1 MKKLKY
7 WFGLALHKKI
17 FVMLILGVLTG
28 WLAGPKAMVLQ
39 PLGDAFIRL
48 LRMLIVPLVFFTLS
62 SGVTRMGSPA
72 NLRRV
77 GGFVV
82 AYYLLSSVLAA
93 AVGCAV
99 ALVIRPGI
107 GAEGIL
113 GTAGEIKA
121 ANYSVVASLLNWIP
135 TNPVEAMASANMLQV
150 IFFALIVGVAL
161 LLLDKKTEIFRRFLQ
176 EGAEVMLQIT
186 DFVMRVAPYGIFALV
201 AVLVGTIGDKMM
213 SAVLK
218 FLVADYIGVGI
229 VLFLIYPPIL
239 RFYSVPVLRF
249 FRHIFP
255 AMLVAATTTSSAAT
269 LPVSMQVAEEKL
281 GIPEPIYGFALPL
294 GNTVNM
300 NGMAV
305 AIGVIAVFALDLFK
319 VSITPGMLFQIVYLG
334 LLLSV
339 GAAGVKGAGIVMS
352 TVLLETLGL
361 PLTLIP
367 ILAAIWPI
375 IDIPHTTA
383 NITGDLVGSTVCA
396 SRLGQ
401 LDRSVFDAD

>member
-1 MKKLKY
+1 MKY
-7 WFGLALHKKI
+7 WSGLALHKKI
-17 FVMLILGVLTG
+17 FVMLLLGIVVG
-28 WLAGPKAMVLQ
+28 WVAGPKAEILQ
-39 PLGDAFIRL
+39 PLGDVFIRL

-62 SGVTRMGSPA
+62 SGVTKMGSPS

-82 AYYLLSSVLAA
+82 TYYLLSSLLAA

-99 ALVIRPGI
+99 AFVIRPGI

-113 GTAGEIKA
+113 GTVGEIKA
-121 ANYSVVASLLNWIP
+121 ASYSAVASILNWIP
-135 TNPVEAMASANMLQV
+135 TNPVEAMANANMLQI
-150 IFFALIVGVAL
+150 IFFSLIVGIAL
-161 LLLDKKTEIFRRFLQ
+161 LLLDKKTENFRRFLQ
-176 EGAEVMLQIT
+176 EGAEVMIQIT
-186 DFVMRVAPYGIFALV
+186 DFVMKFAPYGIFALV
-201 AVLVGTIGDKMM
+201 AILVGTIGDKMM

-218 FLVADYIGVGI
+218 FILADYIAVGI
-229 VLFLIYPPIL
+229 VLLVIYPPIL
-239 RFYSVPVLRF
+239 KFFSVPVLRF

-281 GIPEPIYGFALPL
+281 GLPEPIYGFALPL

-305 AIGVIAVFALDLFK
+305 AIGVIAVFALDLFQ
-319 VSITPGMLFQIVYLG
+319 VSITPGLLFQIVYLG
-334 LLLSV
+334 LLLSI

-361 PLTLIP
+361 PLSLIP

-375 IDIPHTTA
+375 IDIAHTTA

-401 LDRSVFDAD
+401 LDRSVFDSD

>member
-1 MKKLKY
+1 MKY
-7 WFGLALHKKI
+7 WSGLALHKKI
-17 FVMLILGVLTG
+17 FVMLLLGIVVG
-28 WLAGPKAMVLQ
+28 WVAGPKAEILQ
-39 PLGDAFIRL
+39 PLGDVFIRL

-62 SGVTRMGSPA
+62 SGVTKMGSPS

-82 AYYLLSSVLAA
+82 TYYLLSSLLAA

-113 GTAGEIKA
+113 GTVGEIKA
-121 ANYSVVASLLNWIP
+121 ASYSVVASILNWIP
-135 TNPVEAMASANMLQV
+135 TNPVEAMANANMLQI
-150 IFFALIVGVAL
+150 IFFSLIVGIAL
-161 LLLDKKTEIFRRFLQ
+161 LLLDKKTENFRRFLQ
-176 EGAEVMLQIT
+176 EGAEVMIQIT
-186 DFVMRVAPYGIFALV
+186 DFVMKFAPYGIFALV
-201 AVLVGTIGDKMM
+201 AILVGTIGDKMM

-218 FLVADYIGVGI
+218 FILADYIAVGI
-229 VLFLIYPPIL
+229 VLLVIYPPIL
-239 RFYSVPVLRF
+239 RFFSVPVLRF

-281 GIPEPIYGFALPL
+281 GLPEPIYGFALPL

-305 AIGVIAVFALDLFK
+305 AIGVIAVFALDLFQ
-319 VSITPGMLFQIVYLG
+319 VSITPGLLFQIVYLG
-334 LLLSV
+334 LLLSI

-361 PLTLIP
+361 PLSLIP
-367 ILAAIWPI
+367 ILAAIWPNT
-375 IDIPHTTA
+375 DIADTPA

-401 LDRSVFDAD
+401 LDRSVFDSD

>member
-1 MKKLKY
+1 MKY
-7 WFGLALHKKI
+7 WSGLALHKKI
-17 FVMLILGVLTG
+17 FVMLLLGIVVG
-28 WLAGPKAMVLQ
+28 WVAGPKAEILQ
-39 PLGDAFIRL
+39 PLGDVFIRL

-62 SGVTRMGSPA
+62 SGVTKMGSPS

-82 AYYLLSSVLAA
+82 TYYLLSSLLAA

-113 GTAGEIKA
+113 GTVGEIKA
-121 ANYSVVASLLNWIP
+121 ASYSVVASILNWIP
-135 TNPVEAMASANMLQV
+135 TNPVEAMANANMLQI
-150 IFFALIVGVAL
+150 IFFSLIVGIAL
-161 LLLDKKTEIFRRFLQ
+161 LLLDKKTENFRRFLQ
-176 EGAEVMLQIT
+176 EGAEVMIQIT
-186 DFVMRVAPYGIFALV
+186 DFVMKFAPYGIFALV
-201 AVLVGTIGDKMM
+201 AILVGTIGDKMM

-218 FLVADYIGVGI
+218 FILADYIAVGI
-229 VLFLIYPPIL
+229 VLLVIYPPIL
-239 RFYSVPVLRF
+239 KFFSVPVLRF

-281 GIPEPIYGFALPL
+281 GLPEPIYGFALPL

-305 AIGVIAVFALDLFK
+305 AIGVIAVFALDLFQ
-319 VSITPGMLFQIVYLG
+319 VSITPGLLFQIVYLG
-334 LLLSV
+334 LLLSI

-361 PLTLIP
+361 PLSLIP

-375 IDIPHTTA
+375 IDIAHTTA
-383 NITGDLVGSTVCA
+383 NVTGDLVGSTVCA
-396 SRLGQ
+396 SRMGQ
-401 LDRSVFDAD
+401 LDRSVFDSD

>member
-1 MKKLKY
+1 MKY
-7 WFGLALHKKI
+7 WSRLALHKKI
-17 FVMLILGVLTG
+17 FVMLLLGIVVG
-28 WLAGPKAMVLQ
+28 WVAGPKTEILQ
-39 PLGDAFIRL
+39 PLGDVFIRL

-62 SGVTRMGSPA
+62 SGVTKMGSPS

-82 AYYLLSSVLAA
+82 TYYLLSSLLAA

-113 GTAGEIKA
+113 GTVGEIKA
-121 ANYSVVASLLNWIP
+121 ASYSVVASILNWIP
-135 TNPVEAMASANMLQV
+135 TNPVEAMANANMLQI
-150 IFFALIVGVAL
+150 IFFSLIVGIAL
-161 LLLDKKTEIFRRFLQ
+161 LLLDKKTENFRRFLQ
-176 EGAEVMLQIT
+176 EGAEVMIQIT
-186 DFVMRVAPYGIFALV
+186 DFVMKFAPYGIFALV
-201 AVLVGTIGDKMM
+201 AVLVGSIGDKMM

-218 FLVADYIGVGI
+218 FILADYIAVGI
-229 VLFLIYPPIL
+229 VLLVIYPPIL
-239 RFYSVPVLRF
+239 RFFSVPVLRF

-281 GIPEPIYGFALPL
+281 GLPEPIYGFALPL

-305 AIGVIAVFALDLFK
+305 AIGVIAVFALDLFQ
-319 VSITPGMLFQIVYLG
+319 VSITPGLLFQIVYLG
-334 LLLSV
+334 LLLSI

-361 PLTLIP
+361 PLSLIP

-375 IDIPHTTA
+375 IDIAHTTA

-401 LDRSVFDAD
+401 LDRSVFDSD

>member
-1 MKKLKY
+1 MKY
-7 WFGLALHKKI
+7 WSGLALHKKI
-17 FVMLILGVLTG
+17 FVMLLLGIVVG
-28 WLAGPKAMVLQ
+28 WVAGPKAEILQ
-39 PLGDAFIRL
+39 PLGDVFIRL

-62 SGVTRMGSPA
+62 SGVTKMGSPS

-82 AYYLLSSVLAA
+82 TYYLLSSLLAA

-113 GTAGEIKA
+113 GTVGEIKA
-121 ANYSVVASLLNWIP
+121 ASYSAVASILNWIP
-135 TNPVEAMASANMLQV
+135 TNPVEAMANANMLQI
-150 IFFALIVGVAL
+150 IFFSLIVGIAL
-161 LLLDKKTEIFRRFLQ
+161 LLLDKKTENFRRFLQ
-176 EGAEVMLQIT
+176 EGAEVMIQIT
-186 DFVMRVAPYGIFALV
+186 DFVMKFAPYGIFALV
-201 AVLVGTIGDKMM
+201 AILVGTIGDKMM

-218 FLVADYIGVGI
+218 FILADYIAVGI
-229 VLFLIYPPIL
+229 VLLVIYPPIL
-239 RFYSVPVLRF
+239 KFFSVPVLRF

-281 GIPEPIYGFALPL
+281 GLPEPIYGFALPL

-305 AIGVIAVFALDLFK
+305 AIGVIAVFALDLFQ
-319 VSITPGMLFQIVYLG
+319 VSITPGLLFQIVYLG
-334 LLLSV
+334 LLLSI

-361 PLTLIP
+361 PLSLIP

-375 IDIPHTTA
+375 IDIAHTTA

-401 LDRSVFDAD
+401 LDRSVFDSD

>member
-113 GTAGEIKA
+113 GTVGEIKA
-121 ANYSVVASLLNWIP
+121 AKYSVIESILNWIP

-229 VLFLIYPPIL
+229 VILLVYPPIL

>member
-1 MKKLKY
+1 MKY
-7 WFGLALHKKI
+7 WSGLALHKKI
-17 FVMLILGVLTG
+17 FVMLLLGIVVG
-28 WLAGPKAMVLQ
+28 WVAGPKAEILQ
-39 PLGDAFIRL
+39 PLGDVFIRL

-62 SGVTRMGSPA
+62 SGVTKMGSPS

-82 AYYLLSSVLAA
+82 TYYLLSSLLAA
-93 AVGCAV
+93 AVGCAA

-113 GTAGEIKA
+113 GTVGEIKA
-121 ANYSVVASLLNWIP
+121 ASYSVVASILNWIP
-135 TNPVEAMASANMLQV
+135 TNPVEAMANANMLQI
-150 IFFALIVGVAL
+150 IFFSLIVGIAL
-161 LLLDKKTEIFRRFLQ
+161 LLLDKKTENFRRFLQ
-176 EGAEVMLQIT
+176 EGAEVMIQIT
-186 DFVMRVAPYGIFALV
+186 DFVMKFAPYGIFALV
-201 AVLVGTIGDKMM
+201 AILVGTIGDKMM

-218 FLVADYIGVGI
+218 FILADYIAVGI
-229 VLFLIYPPIL
+229 VLLVIYPPIL
-239 RFYSVPVLRF
+239 RFFSVPVLRF

-281 GIPEPIYGFALPL
+281 GLPEPIYGFALPL

-305 AIGVIAVFALDLFK
+305 AIGVIAVFALDLFQ
-319 VSITPGMLFQIVYLG
+319 VSITPGLLFQIVYLG
-334 LLLSV
+334 LLLSI

-361 PLTLIP
+361 PLSLIP

-375 IDIPHTTA
+375 IDIAHTTA

-401 LDRSVFDAD
+401 LDRSVFDSD

>member
-1 MKKLKY
+1 MKY
-7 WFGLALHKKI
+7 WSGLALHKKI
-17 FVMLILGVLTG
+17 FVMLLLGIVVG
-28 WLAGPKAMVLQ
+28 WVAGPKAEILQ
-39 PLGDAFIRL
+39 PLGDVFIRL

-62 SGVTRMGSPA
+62 SGVTKMGSPS

-82 AYYLLSSVLAA
+82 TYYLLSSLLAA

-113 GTAGEIKA
+113 GTVGEIKA
-121 ANYSVVASLLNWIP
+121 ASYSVVASILNWIP
-135 TNPVEAMASANMLQV
+135 TNPVEAMANANMLQI
-150 IFFALIVGVAL
+150 IFFSLIVGIAL
-161 LLLDKKTEIFRRFLQ
+161 LLLDKKTENFRRFLQ
-176 EGAEVMLQIT
+176 EGAEVMIQIT
-186 DFVMRVAPYGIFALV
+186 DFVMKFAPYGIFALV
-201 AVLVGTIGDKMM
+201 AILVGTIGDKMM

-218 FLVADYIGVGI
+218 FILADYIAVGI
-229 VLFLIYPPIL
+229 VLLVIYPPIL
-239 RFYSVPVLRF
+239 KFFSVPVLRF

-281 GIPEPIYGFALPL
+281 GLPEPIYGFALPL

-305 AIGVIAVFALDLFK
+305 AIGVIAAFALDLLQ
-319 VSITPGMLFQIVYLG
+319 VSITPGLLFQIVYLG
-334 LLLSV
+334 LLLSI

-361 PLTLIP
+361 PLSLIP

-375 IDIPHTTA
+375 IDIAHTTA

-401 LDRSVFDAD
+401 LDRSVFDSD

>member
-1 MKKLKY
+1 MKY
-7 WFGLALHKKI
+7 WSGLALHKKI
-17 FVMLILGVLTG
+17 FVMLLLGIVVG
-28 WLAGPKAMVLQ
+28 WVAGPKTEILQ
-39 PLGDAFIRL
+39 PLGDVFIRL

-62 SGVTRMGSPA
+62 SGVTKMGSPS

-82 AYYLLSSVLAA
+82 TYYLLSSLLAA

-113 GTAGEIKA
+113 GTVGEIKA
-121 ANYSVVASLLNWIP
+121 ASYSVVASILNWIP
-135 TNPVEAMASANMLQV
+135 TNPVEAMANANMLQI
-150 IFFALIVGVAL
+150 IFFSLIVGIAL
-161 LLLDKKTEIFRRFLQ
+161 LLLDKKTENFRRFLQ
-176 EGAEVMLQIT
+176 EGAEVMIQIT
-186 DFVMRVAPYGIFALV
+186 DFVMKFAPYGIFALV
-201 AVLVGTIGDKMM
+201 AILVGTIGDKMM

-218 FLVADYIGVGI
+218 FILADYIAVGI
-229 VLFLIYPPIL
+229 VLLVIYPPIL
-239 RFYSVPVLRF
+239 RFFSVPVLRF

-281 GIPEPIYGFALPL
+281 GLPEPIYGFALPL

-305 AIGVIAVFALDLFK
+305 AIGVIAVFALDLFQ
-319 VSITPGMLFQIVYLG
+319 VSITPGLLFQIVYLG
-334 LLLSV
+334 LLLSI

-361 PLTLIP
+361 PLSLIP

-375 IDIPHTTA
+375 IDIAHTTA
-383 NITGDLVGSTVCA
+383 NVTGDLVGSTVCA
-396 SRLGQ
+396 SRMGQ
-401 LDRSVFDAD
+401 LDRSVFDSD

>member
-1 MKKLKY
+1 MKY
-7 WFGLALHKKI
+7 WSGLALHKKI
-17 FVMLILGVLTG
+17 FVMLLLGIVVG
-28 WLAGPKAMVLQ
+28 WVAGPKAEILQ
-39 PLGDAFIRL
+39 PLGDVFIRL

-62 SGVTRMGSPA
+62 SGVTKMGSPS

-82 AYYLLSSVLAA
+82 TYYLLSSLLAA

-113 GTAGEIKA
+113 GTVGEIKA
-121 ANYSVVASLLNWIP
+121 ASYSAVASILNWIP
-135 TNPVEAMASANMLQV
+135 TNPVEAMANANMLQI
-150 IFFALIVGVAL
+150 IFFSLIVGIAL
-161 LLLDKKTEIFRRFLQ
+161 LLLDKKTENFRRFLQ
-176 EGAEVMLQIT
+176 EGAEVMIQIT
-186 DFVMRVAPYGIFALV
+186 DFVMKFAPYGIFALV
-201 AVLVGTIGDKMM
+201 AVLVGSIGDKMM

-218 FLVADYIGVGI
+218 FILADYIAVGI
-229 VLFLIYPPIL
+229 VLLVIYPPIL
-239 RFYSVPVLRF
+239 RFFSVPVLRF

-281 GIPEPIYGFALPL
+281 GLPEPIYGFALPL
-294 GNTVNM
+294 GNTINM

-305 AIGVIAVFALDLFK
+305 AIGVIAVFALDLFQ
-319 VSITPGMLFQIVYLG
+319 VSITPGLLFQIVYLG
-334 LLLSV
+334 LLLSI

-361 PLTLIP
+361 PLSLIP

-383 NITGDLVGSTVCA
+383 NVTGDLVGSTVCA
-396 SRLGQ
+396 SRMGQ
-401 LDRSVFDAD
+401 LDRSVFDSD

>member
-1 MKKLKY
+1 MKY
-7 WFGLALHKKI
+7 WSGLALHKKI
-17 FVMLILGVLTG
+17 FVMLLLGIVVG
-28 WLAGPKAMVLQ
+28 WVSGPKAEILQ
-39 PLGDAFIRL
+39 PLGDVFIRL

-62 SGVTRMGSPA
+62 SGVTKMGSPS

-82 AYYLLSSVLAA
+82 TYYLLSSLLAA

-113 GTAGEIKA
+113 GTVGEIKA
-121 ANYSVVASLLNWIP
+121 ASYSAVASILNWIP
-135 TNPVEAMASANMLQV
+135 TNPVEAMANANMLQI
-150 IFFALIVGVAL
+150 IFFSLIVGIAL
-161 LLLDKKTEIFRRFLQ
+161 LLLDKKTENFRRFLQ
-176 EGAEVMLQIT
+176 EGAEVMIQIT
-186 DFVMRVAPYGIFALV
+186 DFVMKFAPYGIFALV
-201 AVLVGTIGDKMM
+201 AVLVGSIGDKMM

-218 FLVADYIGVGI
+218 FILADYIAVGI
-229 VLFLIYPPIL
+229 VLLVIYPPIL
-239 RFYSVPVLRF
+239 RFFSVPVLRF

-281 GIPEPIYGFALPL
+281 GLPEPIYGFALPL

-305 AIGVIAVFALDLFK
+305 AIGVIAVFALDLFQ
-319 VSITPGMLFQIVYLG
+319 VSITPGLLFQIVYLG
-334 LLLSV
+334 LLLSI

-361 PLTLIP
+361 PLSLIP

-375 IDIPHTTA
+375 IDIAHTTA

-401 LDRSVFDAD
+401 LDRSVFDSD

>member
-1 MKKLKY
+1 MKY
-7 WFGLALHKKI
+7 WSGLALHKKI
-17 FVMLILGVLTG
+17 FVMLLLGIVVG
-28 WLAGPKAMVLQ
+28 WVAGPKAEILQ
-39 PLGDAFIRL
+39 PLGDVFIRL

-62 SGVTRMGSPA
+62 SGVTKMGSPS

-82 AYYLLSSVLAA
+82 TYYLLSSLLAA

-113 GTAGEIKA
+113 GTVGEIKA
-121 ANYSVVASLLNWIP
+121 ASYSAVASILNWIP
-135 TNPVEAMASANMLQV
+135 TNPVEAMANANMLQI
-150 IFFALIVGVAL
+150 IFFSLIVGIAL
-161 LLLDKKTEIFRRFLQ
+161 LLLDKKTENFRRFLQ
-176 EGAEVMLQIT
+176 EGAEVMIQIT
-186 DFVMRVAPYGIFALV
+186 DFVMKFAPYGIFALV
-201 AVLVGTIGDKMM
+201 AVLVGSIGDKMM

-218 FLVADYIGVGI
+218 FILADYIAVGI
-229 VLFLIYPPIL
+229 VLLVIYPPIL
-239 RFYSVPVLRF
+239 RFFSVPVLRF

-281 GIPEPIYGFALPL
+281 GLPEPIYGFALPL

-305 AIGVIAVFALDLFK
+305 AIGVIAVFALDLFQ
-319 VSITPGMLFQIVYLG
+319 VSITPGLLFQIVYLG
-334 LLLSV
+334 LLLSI

-361 PLTLIP
+361 PLSLIP

-375 IDIPHTTA
+375 IDIAHTTA

-401 LDRSVFDAD
+401 LDRSVFDSD

>member
-1 MKKLKY
+1 MRY
-7 WFGLALHKKI
+7 WSGLALHKKI
-17 FVMLILGVLTG
+17 FVMLLLGIVVG
-28 WLAGPKAMVLQ
+28 WVAGPKAEILQ
-39 PLGDAFIRL
+39 PLGDVFIRL

-62 SGVTRMGSPA
+62 SGVTKMGSPS

-82 AYYLLSSVLAA
+82 TYYLLSSLLAA

-113 GTAGEIKA
+113 GTVGEIKA
-121 ANYSVVASLLNWIP
+121 ASYSVVASILNWIP
-135 TNPVEAMASANMLQV
+135 TNPVEAMANANMLQI
-150 IFFALIVGVAL
+150 IFFSLIVGIAL
-161 LLLDKKTEIFRRFLQ
+161 LLLDKKTENFRRFLQ
-176 EGAEVMLQIT
+176 EGAEVMIQIT
-186 DFVMRVAPYGIFALV
+186 DFVMKFAPYGIFALV
-201 AVLVGTIGDKMM
+201 AILVGTIGDKMM

-218 FLVADYIGVGI
+218 FILADYIAVGI
-229 VLFLIYPPIL
+229 VLLVIYPPIL
-239 RFYSVPVLRF
+239 KFFSVPVLRF

-281 GIPEPIYGFALPL
+281 GLPEPIYGFALPL

-305 AIGVIAVFALDLFK
+305 AIGVIAVFALDLFQ
-319 VSITPGMLFQIVYLG
+319 VSITPGLLFQIVYLG
-334 LLLSV
+334 LLLSI

-361 PLTLIP
+361 PLSLIP

-375 IDIPHTTA
+375 IDIAHTTA

-401 LDRSVFDAD
+401 LDRSVFDSD

>member
-1 MKKLKY
+1 MKY
-7 WFGLALHKKI
+7 WSRLALHKKI
-17 FVMLILGVLTG
+17 FVMLLLGIVVG
-28 WLAGPKAMVLQ
+28 WVAGPKAEILQ
-39 PLGDAFIRL
+39 PLGDVFIRL

-62 SGVTRMGSPA
+62 SGVTKMGSPS

-82 AYYLLSSVLAA
+82 TYYLLSSLLAA

-113 GTAGEIKA
+113 GTVGEIKA
-121 ANYSVVASLLNWIP
+121 ASYSAVASILNWIP
-135 TNPVEAMASANMLQV
+135 TNPVEAMANANMLQI
-150 IFFALIVGVAL
+150 IFFSLIVGIAL
-161 LLLDKKTEIFRRFLQ
+161 LLLDKKTENFRRFLQ
-176 EGAEVMLQIT
+176 EGAEVMIQIT
-186 DFVMRVAPYGIFALV
+186 DFVMKFAPYGIFALV
-201 AVLVGTIGDKMM
+201 AILVGTIGDKMM

-218 FLVADYIGVGI
+218 FILADYIAVGI
-229 VLFLIYPPIL
+229 VLLVIYPPIL
-239 RFYSVPVLRF
+239 RFFSVPVLRF

-281 GIPEPIYGFALPL
+281 GLPEPIYGFALPL

-305 AIGVIAVFALDLFK
+305 AIGVIAVFALDLFQ
-319 VSITPGMLFQIVYLG
+319 VSITPGLLFQIVYLG
-334 LLLSV
+334 LLLSI

-361 PLTLIP
+361 PLSLIP

-383 NITGDLVGSTVCA
+383 NVTGDLVGSTVCA
-396 SRLGQ
+396 SRMGQ
-401 LDRSVFDAD
+401 LDRSVFDSD

>member
-1 MKKLKY
+1 MKY
-7 WFGLALHKKI
+7 WSGLALHKKI
-17 FVMLILGVLTG
+17 FVMLLLGIVVG
-28 WLAGPKAMVLQ
+28 WVAGPKAEILQ
-39 PLGDAFIRL
+39 PLGDVFIRL

-62 SGVTRMGSPA
+62 SGVTKMGSPS

-82 AYYLLSSVLAA
+82 TYYLLSSLLAA

-113 GTAGEIKA
+113 GTVGEIKA
-121 ANYSVVASLLNWIP
+121 ASYSVVASILNWIP
-135 TNPVEAMASANMLQV
+135 TNPVEAMANANMLQI
-150 IFFALIVGVAL
+150 IFFSLIVGIAL
-161 LLLDKKTEIFRRFLQ
+161 LLLDKKTENFRRFLQ
-176 EGAEVMLQIT
+176 EGAEVMIQIT
-186 DFVMRVAPYGIFALV
+186 DFVMKFAPYGIFALV
-201 AVLVGTIGDKMM
+201 AILVGTIGDKMM

-218 FLVADYIGVGI
+218 FILADYIAVGI
-229 VLFLIYPPIL
+229 VLLVIYPPIL
-239 RFYSVPVLRF
+239 KFFSVPVLRF

-281 GIPEPIYGFALPL
+281 GLPEPIYGFALPL

-305 AIGVIAVFALDLFK
+305 AIGVIAVFALDLFQ
-319 VSITPGMLFQIVYLG
+319 VSITPGLLFQIVYLG
-334 LLLSV
+334 LLLSI

-361 PLTLIP
+361 PLSLIP

-375 IDIPHTTA
+375 IDIAHTTA

-401 LDRSVFDAD
+401 LDRSVFDSD

>member
-1 MKKLKY
+1 MKY
-7 WFGLALHKKI
+7 WSGLALHKKI
-17 FVMLILGVLTG
+17 FVMLLLGIVVG
-28 WLAGPKAMVLQ
+28 WVAGPKAEILQ
-39 PLGDAFIRL
+39 PLGDVFIRL

-62 SGVTRMGSPA
+62 SGVTKMGSPS

-82 AYYLLSSVLAA
+82 TYYLLSSLLAA

-113 GTAGEIKA
+113 GTVGEIKA
-121 ANYSVVASLLNWIP
+121 ASYSAVASILNWIP
-135 TNPVEAMASANMLQV
+135 TNPVEAMANANMLQI
-150 IFFALIVGVAL
+150 IFFSLIVGIAL
-161 LLLDKKTEIFRRFLQ
+161 LLLDKKTENFRRFLQ
-176 EGAEVMLQIT
+176 EGAEVMIQIT
-186 DFVMRVAPYGIFALV
+186 DFVMKFAPYGIFALV
-201 AVLVGTIGDKMM
+201 AILVGTIGDKMM

-218 FLVADYIGVGI
+218 FILADYIAVGI
-229 VLFLIYPPIL
+229 VLLVIYPPIL
-239 RFYSVPVLRF
+239 RFFSVPVLRF

-281 GIPEPIYGFALPL
+281 GLPEPIYGFALPL

-305 AIGVIAVFALDLFK
+305 AIGVIAVFALDLFQ
-319 VSITPGMLFQIVYLG
+319 VSITPGLLFQIVYLG
-334 LLLSV
+334 LLLSI

-361 PLTLIP
+361 PLSLIP

-375 IDIPHTTA
+375 IDIAHTTA

-401 LDRSVFDAD
+401 LDRSVFDSD

>member
-1 MKKLKY
+1 MKY
-7 WFGLALHKKI
+7 WSGLALHKKI
-17 FVMLILGVLTG
+17 FVMLLLGIVVG
-28 WLAGPKAMVLQ
+28 WVAGPKAEILQ
-39 PLGDAFIRL
+39 PLGDVFIRL

-62 SGVTRMGSPA
+62 SGVTKMGSPS

-82 AYYLLSSVLAA
+82 TYYLLSSLLAA

-113 GTAGEIKA
+113 GTVGEIKA
-121 ANYSVVASLLNWIP
+121 ASYSAVASILNWIP
-135 TNPVEAMASANMLQV
+135 TNPVEAMANANMLQI
-150 IFFALIVGVAL
+150 IFFSLIVGIAL
-161 LLLDKKTEIFRRFLQ
+161 LLLDKKTENFRRFLQ
-176 EGAEVMLQIT
+176 EGAEVIIQIT
-186 DFVMRVAPYGIFALV
+186 DFVMKFAPYGIFALV
-201 AVLVGTIGDKMM
+201 AILVGTIGDKMM

-218 FLVADYIGVGI
+218 FILADYIAVGI
-229 VLFLIYPPIL
+229 VLLVIYPPIL
-239 RFYSVPVLRF
+239 KFFSVPVLRF

-281 GIPEPIYGFALPL
+281 GLPEPIYGFALPL

-305 AIGVIAVFALDLFK
+305 AIGVIAVFALDLFQ
-319 VSITPGMLFQIVYLG
+319 VSITPGLLFQIVYLG
-334 LLLSV
+334 LLLSI

-361 PLTLIP
+361 PLSLIP

-375 IDIPHTTA
+375 IDIAHTTA

-401 LDRSVFDAD
+401 LDRSVFDSD

>member
-1 MKKLKY
+1 MKY
-7 WFGLALHKKI
+7 WSGLALHKKI
-17 FVMLILGVLTG
+17 FVMLLLGIVVG
-28 WLAGPKAMVLQ
+28 WVAGPKAEILQ
-39 PLGDAFIRL
+39 PLGDVFIRL

-62 SGVTRMGSPA
+62 SGVTKMGSPS

-82 AYYLLSSVLAA
+82 TYYLLSSLLAA

-113 GTAGEIKA
+113 GTVGEIKA
-121 ANYSVVASLLNWIP
+121 ASYSVVASILNWIP
-135 TNPVEAMASANMLQV
+135 TNPVEAMANTNMLQI
-150 IFFALIVGVAL
+150 IFFSLIVGIAL
-161 LLLDKKTEIFRRFLQ
+161 LLLDKKTENFRRFLQ
-176 EGAEVMLQIT
+176 EGAEVMIQIT
-186 DFVMRVAPYGIFALV
+186 DFVMKFAPYGIFALV
-201 AVLVGTIGDKMM
+201 AILVGTIGDKMM

-218 FLVADYIGVGI
+218 FILADYIAVGI
-229 VLFLIYPPIL
+229 VLLVIYPPIL
-239 RFYSVPVLRF
+239 RFFSVPVLRF

-281 GIPEPIYGFALPL
+281 GLPEPIYGFALPL

-305 AIGVIAVFALDLFK
+305 AIGVIAVFALDLFQ
-319 VSITPGMLFQIVYLG
+319 VSITPGLLFQIVYLG
-334 LLLSV
+334 LLLSI

-361 PLTLIP
+361 PLSLIP

-375 IDIPHTTA
+375 IDIAHTTA

-401 LDRSVFDAD
+401 LDRSVFDSD

>member
-1 MKKLKY
+1 MKY
-7 WFGLALHKKI
+7 WSGLALHKKI
-17 FVMLILGVLTG
+17 FVMLLLGIVVG
-28 WLAGPKAMVLQ
+28 WVAGPKAEILQ
-39 PLGDAFIRL
+39 PLGDVFIRL

-62 SGVTRMGSPA
+62 SGVTKMGSPS

-82 AYYLLSSVLAA
+82 TYYLLSSLLAA

-113 GTAGEIKA
+113 GTVGEIKA
-121 ANYSVVASLLNWIP
+121 ASYSVVASILNWIP
-135 TNPVEAMASANMLQV
+135 TNPVEAMANANMLQI
-150 IFFALIVGVAL
+150 IFFSLIVGIAL
-161 LLLDKKTEIFRRFLQ
+161 LLLDKKTENFRRFLQ
-176 EGAEVMLQIT
+176 EGAEVMIQIT
-186 DFVMRVAPYGIFALV
+186 DFVMKFAPYGIFALV
-201 AVLVGTIGDKMM
+201 AILVGTIGDKMM

-218 FLVADYIGVGI
+218 FILADYIAVGI
-229 VLFLIYPPIL
+229 VLLVIYPPIL
-239 RFYSVPVLRF
+239 RFFSVPVLRF

-281 GIPEPIYGFALPL
+281 GLPEPIYGFALPL

-305 AIGVIAVFALDLFK
+305 AIGVIAVFALDLFQ
-319 VSITPGMLFQIVYLG
+319 VSITPGLLFQIVYLG
-334 LLLSV
+334 LLLSI

-361 PLTLIP
+361 PLSLIP

-375 IDIPHTTA
+375 IDIAHTTA

-401 LDRSVFDAD
+401 LDRSVFDSD

>member
-1 MKKLKY
+1 MKY
-7 WFGLALHKKI
+7 WSRLALHKKI
-17 FVMLILGVLTG
+17 FVMLLLGIVVG
-28 WLAGPKAMVLQ
+28 WVAGPKTEILQ
-39 PLGDAFIRL
+39 PLGDVFIRL

-62 SGVTRMGSPA
+62 SGVTKMGSPS

-82 AYYLLSSVLAA
+82 TYYLLSSLLAA

-113 GTAGEIKA
+113 GTVGEIKA
-121 ANYSVVASLLNWIP
+121 ASYSVVASILNWIP
-135 TNPVEAMASANMLQV
+135 TNPVEAMANANMLQI
-150 IFFALIVGVAL
+150 IFFSLIVGIAL
-161 LLLDKKTEIFRRFLQ
+161 LLLDKKTENFRRFLQ
-176 EGAEVMLQIT
+176 EGAEVMIQIT
-186 DFVMRVAPYGIFALV
+186 DFVMKFAPYGIFALV
-201 AVLVGTIGDKMM
+201 AILVGTIGDKMM

-218 FLVADYIGVGI
+218 FILADYIAVGI
-229 VLFLIYPPIL
+229 VLLVIYPPIL
-239 RFYSVPVLRF
+239 RFFSVPVLRF

-281 GIPEPIYGFALPL
+281 GLPEPIYGFALPL

-305 AIGVIAVFALDLFK
+305 AIGVIAVFALDLFQ
-319 VSITPGMLFQIVYLG
+319 VSITPGLLFQIVYLG
-334 LLLSV
+334 LLLSI

-361 PLTLIP
+361 PLSLIP

-375 IDIPHTTA
+375 IDIAHTTA

-401 LDRSVFDAD
+401 LDRSVFDSD

>member
-1 MKKLKY
+1 MKY
-7 WFGLALHKKI
+7 WSGLALHKKI
-17 FVMLILGVLTG
+17 FVMLFLGIVVG
-28 WLAGPKAMVLQ
+28 WVAGPKAEILQ
-39 PLGDAFIRL
+39 PLGDVFIRL

-62 SGVTRMGSPA
+62 SGVTKMGSPS

-82 AYYLLSSVLAA
+82 TYYLLSSLLAA

-113 GTAGEIKA
+113 GTVGEIKA
-121 ANYSVVASLLNWIP
+121 ASYSVVASILNWIP
-135 TNPVEAMASANMLQV
+135 TNPVEAMANANMLQI
-150 IFFALIVGVAL
+150 IFFSLIVGIAL
-161 LLLDKKTEIFRRFLQ
+161 LLLDKKTENFRRFLQ
-176 EGAEVMLQIT
+176 EGAEVMIQIT
-186 DFVMRVAPYGIFALV
+186 DFVMKFAPYGIFALV
-201 AVLVGTIGDKMM
+201 AILVGTIGDKMM

-218 FLVADYIGVGI
+218 FILADYIAVGI
-229 VLFLIYPPIL
+229 VLLVIYPPIL
-239 RFYSVPVLRF
+239 KFFSVPVLRF

-281 GIPEPIYGFALPL
+281 GLPEPIYGFALPL

-305 AIGVIAVFALDLFK
+305 AIGVIAVFALDLFQ
-319 VSITPGMLFQIVYLG
+319 VSITPGLLFQIVYLG
-334 LLLSV
+334 LLLSI

-361 PLTLIP
+361 PLSLIP

-375 IDIPHTTA
+375 IDIAHTTA

-401 LDRSVFDAD
+401 LDRSVFDSD

>member
-1 MKKLKY
+1 MKY
-7 WFGLALHKKI
+7 WSGLALHKKI
-17 FVMLILGVLTG
+17 FVMLLLGIVVG
-28 WLAGPKAMVLQ
+28 WVAGPKAEILQ
-39 PLGDAFIRL
+39 PLGDVFIRL

-62 SGVTRMGSPA
+62 SGVTKMGSPS

-82 AYYLLSSVLAA
+82 TYYLLSSLLAA

-113 GTAGEIKA
+113 GTVGEIKA
-121 ANYSVVASLLNWIP
+121 ASYSAVASILNWIP
-135 TNPVEAMASANMLQV
+135 TNPVEAMANANMLQI
-150 IFFALIVGVAL
+150 IFFSLIVGIAL
-161 LLLDKKTEIFRRFLQ
+161 LLLDKKTENFRRFLQ
-176 EGAEVMLQIT
+176 EGAEVMIQIT
-186 DFVMRVAPYGIFALV
+186 DFVMKFAPYGIFALV
-201 AVLVGTIGDKMM
+201 AVLVGSIGDKMM

-218 FLVADYIGVGI
+218 FILADYIAVGI
-229 VLFLIYPPIL
+229 VLLVIYPPIL
-239 RFYSVPVLRF
+239 RFFSVPVLRF

-281 GIPEPIYGFALPL
+281 GLPEPIYGFALPL

-305 AIGVIAVFALDLFK
+305 AIGVIAVFALDLFQ
-319 VSITPGMLFQIVYLG
+319 VSITPGLLFQIVYLG
-334 LLLSV
+334 LLLSI

-361 PLTLIP
+361 PLSLIP

-375 IDIPHTTA
+375 IDIAHTTA
-383 NITGDLVGSTVCA
+383 NVTGDLVGSTVCA
-396 SRLGQ
+396 SRMGQ
-401 LDRSVFDAD
+401 LDRSVFDSD

>member
-1 MKKLKY
+1 MKY
-7 WFGLALHKKI
+7 WSGLALHKKI
-17 FVMLILGVLTG
+17 FVMLLLGIVVG
-28 WLAGPKAMVLQ
+28 WVAGPKAEILQ
-39 PLGDAFIRL
+39 PLGDVFIRL

-62 SGVTRMGSPA
+62 SGVTKMGSPS

-82 AYYLLSSVLAA
+82 TYYLLSSLLAA

-113 GTAGEIKA
+113 GTVGEIKA
-121 ANYSVVASLLNWIP
+121 ASYSAVASILNWIP
-135 TNPVEAMASANMLQV
+135 TNPVEAMANANMLQI
-150 IFFALIVGVAL
+150 IFFSLIVGIAL
-161 LLLDKKTEIFRRFLQ
+161 LLLDKKTENFRRFLQ
-176 EGAEVMLQIT
+176 EGAEVMIQIT
-186 DFVMRVAPYGIFALV
+186 DFVMKFAPYGIFALV
-201 AVLVGTIGDKMM
+201 AVLVGSIGDKMM

-218 FLVADYIGVGI
+218 FILADYIAVGI
-229 VLFLIYPPIL
+229 VLLVIYPPIL
-239 RFYSVPVLRF
+239 KFFSVPVLRF

-269 LPVSMQVAEEKL
+269 LPVSMRVAEEKL
-281 GIPEPIYGFALPL
+281 GLPEPIYGFALPL

-305 AIGVIAVFALDLFK
+305 AIGVIAVFALDLFQ
-319 VSITPGMLFQIVYLG
+319 VSITPGLLFQIVYLG
-334 LLLSV
+334 LLLSI

-361 PLTLIP
+361 PLSLIP

-375 IDIPHTTA
+375 IDIAHTTA

-401 LDRSVFDAD
+401 LDRSVFDSD

>member
-1 MKKLKY
+1 MKY
-7 WFGLALHKKI
+7 WSRLALHKKI
-17 FVMLILGVLTG
+17 FVMLLLGIVVG
-28 WLAGPKAMVLQ
+28 WVAGPKAEILQ
-39 PLGDAFIRL
+39 PLGDVFIRL

-62 SGVTRMGSPA
+62 SGVTKMGSPS

-82 AYYLLSSVLAA
+82 TYYLLSSLLAA

-113 GTAGEIKA
+113 GTVGEIKA
-121 ANYSVVASLLNWIP
+121 ASYSVVASILNWIP
-135 TNPVEAMASANMLQV
+135 TNPVEAMANANMLQI
-150 IFFALIVGVAL
+150 IFFSLIVGIAL
-161 LLLDKKTEIFRRFLQ
+161 LLLDKKTENFRRFLQ
-176 EGAEVMLQIT
+176 EGAEVMIQIT
-186 DFVMRVAPYGIFALV
+186 DFVMKFAPYGIFALV
-201 AVLVGTIGDKMM
+201 AILVGTIGDKMM

-218 FLVADYIGVGI
+218 FILADYIAVGI
-229 VLFLIYPPIL
+229 VLLVIYPPIL
-239 RFYSVPVLRF
+239 KFFSVPVLRF

-281 GIPEPIYGFALPL
+281 GLPEPIYGFALPL

-305 AIGVIAVFALDLFK
+305 AIGVIAVFALDLFQ
-319 VSITPGMLFQIVYLG
+319 VSITPGLLFQIVYLG
-334 LLLSV
+334 LLLSI

-361 PLTLIP
+361 PLSLIP

-375 IDIPHTTA
+375 IDIAHTTA
-383 NITGDLVGSTVCA
+383 NVTGDLVGSTVCA
-396 SRLGQ
+396 SRMGQ
-401 LDRSVFDAD
+401 LDRSVFDSD

>member
-1 MKKLKY
+1 MKY
-7 WFGLALHKKI
+7 WSGLALHKKI
-17 FVMLILGVLTG
+17 FVMLLLGIVVG
-28 WLAGPKAMVLQ
+28 WVAGPKAEILQ
-39 PLGDAFIRL
+39 PLGDVFIRL

-62 SGVTRMGSPA
+62 SGVTKMGSPS

-82 AYYLLSSVLAA
+82 TYYLLSSLLAA

-107 GAEGIL
+107 GTEGIL
-113 GTAGEIKA
+113 GTVGEIKA
-121 ANYSVVASLLNWIP
+121 ASYSAVASILNWIP
-135 TNPVEAMASANMLQV
+135 TNPVEAMANANMLQI
-150 IFFALIVGVAL
+150 IFFSLIVGIAL
-161 LLLDKKTEIFRRFLQ
+161 LLLDKKTENFRRFLQ
-176 EGAEVMLQIT
+176 EGAEVMIQIT
-186 DFVMRVAPYGIFALV
+186 DFVMKFAPYGIFALV
-201 AVLVGTIGDKMM
+201 AVLVGSIGDKMM

-218 FLVADYIGVGI
+218 FILADYIAVGI
-229 VLFLIYPPIL
+229 VLLVIYPPIL
-239 RFYSVPVLRF
+239 RFFSVPVLRF

-281 GIPEPIYGFALPL
+281 GLPEPIYGFALPL

-305 AIGVIAVFALDLFK
+305 AIGVIAVFALDLFQ
-319 VSITPGMLFQIVYLG
+319 VSITPGLLFQIVYLG
-334 LLLSV
+334 LLLSI

-361 PLTLIP
+361 PLSLIP

-383 NITGDLVGSTVCA
+383 NVTGDLVGSTVCA
-396 SRLGQ
+396 SRMGQ
-401 LDRSVFDAD
+401 LDRSVFDSD

>member
-1 MKKLKY
+1 MKY
-7 WFGLALHKKI
+7 WSGLALHKKI
-17 FVMLILGVLTG
+17 FVMLLLGIVVG
-28 WLAGPKAMVLQ
+28 WVAGPKAEILQ
-39 PLGDAFIRL
+39 PLGDVFIRL

-62 SGVTRMGSPA
+62 SGVTKMGSPS

-82 AYYLLSSVLAA
+82 TYYLLSSLLAA

-113 GTAGEIKA
+113 GTVGEIKA
-121 ANYSVVASLLNWIP
+121 ASYSVVASILNWIP
-135 TNPVEAMASANMLQV
+135 TNPVEAMANANMLQI
-150 IFFALIVGVAL
+150 IFFSLIVGIAL
-161 LLLDKKTEIFRRFLQ
+161 LLLDKKTENFRRFLQ
-176 EGAEVMLQIT
+176 EGAEVMIQIT
-186 DFVMRVAPYGIFALV
+186 DFVMKFAPYGIFALV
-201 AVLVGTIGDKMM
+201 AILVGTIGDKMM

-218 FLVADYIGVGI
+218 FILADYIAVGI
-229 VLFLIYPPIL
+229 VLLVIYPPIL
-239 RFYSVPVLRF
+239 RFFSVPVLRF

-281 GIPEPIYGFALPL
+281 GLPEPIYGFALPL

-305 AIGVIAVFALDLFK
+305 AIGVIAVFALDLFQ
-319 VSITPGMLFQIVYLG
+319 VSITPGLLFQIVYLG
-334 LLLSV
+334 LLLSI

-361 PLTLIP
+361 PLSLIP

-375 IDIPHTTA
+375 IDIAHTTA

-396 SRLGQ
+396 SRMGQ
-401 LDRSVFDAD
+401 LDRSVFDSD

>member
-1 MKKLKY
+1 MKY
-7 WFGLALHKKI
+7 WSGLALHKKI
-17 FVMLILGVLTG
+17 FVMLLLGIVD
-28 WLAGPKAMVLQ
+28 V
-39 PLGDAFIRL
+39 FIRL

-62 SGVTRMGSPA
+62 SGVTKMGSPS

-82 AYYLLSSVLAA
+82 TYYLLSSLLAA

-113 GTAGEIKA
+113 GTVGEIKA
-121 ANYSVVASLLNWIP
+121 ASYSAVASILNWIP
-135 TNPVEAMASANMLQV
+135 TNPVEAMANANMLQI
-150 IFFALIVGVAL
+150 IFFSLIVGIAL
-161 LLLDKKTEIFRRFLQ
+161 LLLDKKTENFRRFLQ
-176 EGAEVMLQIT
+176 EGAEVMIQIT
-186 DFVMRVAPYGIFALV
+186 DFVMKFAPYGIFALV
-201 AVLVGTIGDKMM
+201 AVLVGSIGDKMM

-218 FLVADYIGVGI
+218 FILADYIAVGI
-229 VLFLIYPPIL
+229 VLLVIYPPIL
-239 RFYSVPVLRF
+239 RFFSVPVLRF

-281 GIPEPIYGFALPL
+281 GLPEPIYGFALPL

-305 AIGVIAVFALDLFK
+305 AIGVIAVFALDLFQ
-319 VSITPGMLFQIVYLG
+319 VSITPGLLFQIVYLG
-334 LLLSV
+334 LLLSI

-361 PLTLIP
+361 PLSLIP

-383 NITGDLVGSTVCA
+383 NVTGDLVGSTVCA
-396 SRLGQ
+396 SRMGQ
-401 LDRSVFDAD
+401 LDRSVFDSD

>member
-1 MKKLKY
+1 MKY
-7 WFGLALHKKI
+7 WSRLALHKKI
-17 FVMLILGVLTG
+17 FVMLLLGIVVG
-28 WLAGPKAMVLQ
+28 WVAGPKAEILQ
-39 PLGDAFIRL
+39 PLGDVFIRL

-62 SGVTRMGSPA
+62 SGVTKMGSPS

-82 AYYLLSSVLAA
+82 TYYLLSSLLAA

-113 GTAGEIKA
+113 GTVGEIKA
-121 ANYSVVASLLNWIP
+121 ASYSVVASILNWIP
-135 TNPVEAMASANMLQV
+135 TNPVEAMANANMLQI
-150 IFFALIVGVAL
+150 IFFSLIVGIAL
-161 LLLDKKTEIFRRFLQ
+161 LLLDKKTENFRRFLQ
-176 EGAEVMLQIT
+176 EGAEVMIQIT
-186 DFVMRVAPYGIFALV
+186 DFVMKFAPYGIFALV
-201 AVLVGTIGDKMM
+201 AILVGTIGDKMM

-218 FLVADYIGVGI
+218 FILADYIAVGI
-229 VLFLIYPPIL
+229 VLLVIYPPIL
-239 RFYSVPVLRF
+239 KFFSVPVLRF

-281 GIPEPIYGFALPL
+281 GLPEPIYGFALPL

-305 AIGVIAVFALDLFK
+305 AIGVIAVFALDLFQ
-319 VSITPGMLFQIVYLG
+319 VSITPGLLFQIVYLG
-334 LLLSV
+334 LLLSI

-361 PLTLIP
+361 PLSLIP

-375 IDIPHTTA
+375 IDIAHTTA

-401 LDRSVFDAD
+401 LDRSVFDSD

>member
-1 MKKLKY
+1 MKY
-7 WFGLALHKKI
+7 WSGLALHKKI
-17 FVMLILGVLTG
+17 FVMLLLGIVVG
-28 WLAGPKAMVLQ
+28 WVAGPKAEILQ
-39 PLGDAFIRL
+39 PLGDVFIRL

-62 SGVTRMGSPA
+62 SGVTKMGSPS

-82 AYYLLSSVLAA
+82 TYYLLSSLLAA

-113 GTAGEIKA
+113 GTVGEIKA
-121 ANYSVVASLLNWIP
+121 ASYSAVASILNWIP
-135 TNPVEAMASANMLQV
+135 TNPVEAMANANMLQI
-150 IFFALIVGVAL
+150 IFFSLIVGIAL
-161 LLLDKKTEIFRRFLQ
+161 LLLDKKTENFRRFLQ
-176 EGAEVMLQIT
+176 EGAEVMIQIT
-186 DFVMRVAPYGIFALV
+186 DFVMKFAPYGIFALV
-201 AVLVGTIGDKMM
+201 AILVGTIGDKMM

-218 FLVADYIGVGI
+218 FILADYIAVGI
-229 VLFLIYPPIL
+229 VLLVIYPPIL
-239 RFYSVPVLRF
+239 RFFSVPVLRF

-281 GIPEPIYGFALPL
+281 GLPEPIYGFALPL

-305 AIGVIAVFALDLFK
+305 AIGVIAVFALDLFQ
-319 VSITPGMLFQIVYLG
+319 VSITPGLLFQIVYLG
-334 LLLSV
+334 LLLSI

-361 PLTLIP
+361 PLSLIP

-383 NITGDLVGSTVCA
+383 NVTGDLVGSTVCA
-396 SRLGQ
+396 SRMGQ
-401 LDRSVFDAD
+401 LDRSVFDSD

>member
-1 MKKLKY
+1 MKH
-7 WFGLALHKKI
+7 WFGLPLHKKI
-17 FVMLILGVLTG
+17 FVMLLLGILTG
-28 WLAGPKAMVLQ
+28 WLAGPKALVLQ

-48 LRMLIVPLVFFTLS
+48 LKMLIVPLVFFTLS

-72 NLRRV
+72 HLRRV
-77 GGFVV
+77 GGFIVS
-82 AYYLLSSVLAA
+82 YYLLSSLLAA

-99 ALVIRPGI
+99 ALVVRPGI

-113 GTAGEIKA
+113 GAAGEIKTSS
-121 ANYSVVASLLNWIP
+121 YSVVASVLNWIP

-150 IFFALIVGVAL
+150 IFFSLIVGVAL
-161 LLLDKKTEIFRRFLQ
+161 LILDKRTETFRRFLQ
-176 EGAEVMLQIT
+176 EGAEVMIQIT

-201 AVLVGTIGDKMM
+201 AILVGTIGDKMM

-218 FLVADYIGVGI
+218 FILADYIAVGI

-239 RFYSVPVLRF
+239 KFYSVPVLRF

-281 GIPEPIYGFALPL
+281 GLPEPIYGFALPL

-305 AIGVIAVFALDLFK
+305 AIGVIAVFALDLFNIP
-319 VSITPGMLFQIVYLG
+319 VTPGLLFQIVYLG

-375 IDIPHTTA
+375 IDIAHTTG
-383 NITGDLVGSTVCA
+383 NITGDLVGTTVCA

-401 LDRSVFDAD
+401 INRAVFDAD

>member
-1 MKKLKY
+1 MKY
-7 WFGLALHKKI
+7 WSGLALHKKI
-17 FVMLILGVLTG
+17 FVMLLLGIVVG
-28 WLAGPKAMVLQ
+28 WVAGPKAEILQ
-39 PLGDAFIRL
+39 PLGDVFIRL

-62 SGVTRMGSPA
+62 SGVTKMGSPS

-82 AYYLLSSVLAA
+82 TYYLLSSLLAA

-107 GAEGIL
+107 GAEG
-113 GTAGEIKA
+113 
-121 ANYSVVASLLNWIP
+121 P
-135 TNPVEAMASANMLQV
+135 TNPVEAMANANMLQI
-150 IFFALIVGVAL
+150 IFFSLIVGIAL
-161 LLLDKKTEIFRRFLQ
+161 LLLDKKTENFRRFLQ
-176 EGAEVMLQIT
+176 EGAEVMIQIT
-186 DFVMRVAPYGIFALV
+186 DFVMKFAPYGIFALV
-201 AVLVGTIGDKMM
+201 AVLVGSIGDKMM

-218 FLVADYIGVGI
+218 FILADYIAVGI
-229 VLFLIYPPIL
+229 VLLVIYPPIL
-239 RFYSVPVLRF
+239 RFFSVPVLRF

-281 GIPEPIYGFALPL
+281 GLPEPIYGFALPL

-305 AIGVIAVFALDLFK
+305 AIGVIAVFALDLFQ
-319 VSITPGMLFQIVYLG
+319 VSITPGLLFQIVYLG
-334 LLLSV
+334 LLLSI

-361 PLTLIP
+361 PLSLIP

-383 NITGDLVGSTVCA
+383 NVTGDLVGSTVCA
-396 SRLGQ
+396 SRMGQ
-401 LDRSVFDAD
+401 LDRSVFDSD

>member
-1 MKKLKY
+1 MKY
-7 WFGLALHKKI
+7 WSGLALHKKI
-17 FVMLILGVLTG
+17 FVMLLLGIVVG
-28 WLAGPKAMVLQ
+28 WVAGPKAEILQ
-39 PLGDAFIRL
+39 PLGDVFIRL

-62 SGVTRMGSPA
+62 SGVTKMGSPS

-82 AYYLLSSVLAA
+82 TYYLLSSLLAA

-113 GTAGEIKA
+113 GTVGEIKA
-121 ANYSVVASLLNWIP
+121 ASYSAVASILNWIP
-135 TNPVEAMASANMLQV
+135 TNPVEAMANANMLQI
-150 IFFALIVGVAL
+150 IFFSLIVGIAL
-161 LLLDKKTEIFRRFLQ
+161 LLLDKKTENFRRFLQ
-176 EGAEVMLQIT
+176 EGAEVMIQIT
-186 DFVMRVAPYGIFALV
+186 DFVMKFAPYGIFALV
-201 AVLVGTIGDKMM
+201 AILVGTIGDKMM

-218 FLVADYIGVGI
+218 FILADYIAVGI
-229 VLFLIYPPIL
+229 VLLVIYPPIL
-239 RFYSVPVLRF
+239 KFFSVPVLRF

-269 LPVSMQVAEEKL
+269 LPVSMRVAEEKL
-281 GIPEPIYGFALPL
+281 GLPEPIYGFALPL

-305 AIGVIAVFALDLFK
+305 AIGVIAVFALDLFQ
-319 VSITPGMLFQIVYLG
+319 VSITPGLLFQIVYLG
-334 LLLSV
+334 LLLSI

-361 PLTLIP
+361 PLSLIP

-375 IDIPHTTA
+375 VDISHTTA

-396 SRLGQ
+396 SRMGQ
-401 LDRSVFDAD
+401 LDRSVFDSD

>member
-1 MKKLKY
+1 MKY
-7 WFGLALHKKI
+7 WSRLALHKKI
-17 FVMLILGVLTG
+17 FVMLLLGIVVG
-28 WLAGPKAMVLQ
+28 WVAGPKTEILQ
-39 PLGDAFIRL
+39 PLGDVFIRL

-62 SGVTRMGSPA
+62 SGVTKMGSPS

-82 AYYLLSSVLAA
+82 TYYLLSSLLAA

-113 GTAGEIKA
+113 GTVGEIKA
-121 ANYSVVASLLNWIP
+121 ASYSAVASILNWIP
-135 TNPVEAMASANMLQV
+135 TNPVEAMANANMLQI
-150 IFFALIVGVAL
+150 IFFSLIVGIAL
-161 LLLDKKTEIFRRFLQ
+161 LLLDKKTENFRRFLQ
-176 EGAEVMLQIT
+176 EGADVMIQIT
-186 DFVMRVAPYGIFALV
+186 DFVMKFAPYGIFALV
-201 AVLVGTIGDKMM
+201 AVLVGSIGDKMM

-218 FLVADYIGVGI
+218 FILADYIAVGI
-229 VLFLIYPPIL
+229 VLLVIYPPIL
-239 RFYSVPVLRF
+239 RFFSVPVLRF

-281 GIPEPIYGFALPL
+281 GLPEPIYGFALPL

-305 AIGVIAVFALDLFK
+305 AIGVIAVFALDLFQ
-319 VSITPGMLFQIVYLG
+319 VSITPGLLFQIVYLG
-334 LLLSV
+334 LLLSI

-361 PLTLIP
+361 PLSLIP

-383 NITGDLVGSTVCA
+383 NVTGDLVGSTVCA
-396 SRLGQ
+396 SRMGQ
-401 LDRSVFDAD
+401 LDRSVFDSD

>member
-1 MKKLKY
+1 MKY
-7 WFGLALHKKI
+7 WSGLALHKKI
-17 FVMLILGVLTG
+17 FVMLLLGIVVG
-28 WLAGPKAMVLQ
+28 WVSGPKAEILQ
-39 PLGDAFIRL
+39 PLGDVFIRL

-62 SGVTRMGSPA
+62 SGVTKMGSPS

-82 AYYLLSSVLAA
+82 TYYLLSSLLAA

-113 GTAGEIKA
+113 GTVGEIKA
-121 ANYSVVASLLNWIP
+121 ASYSAVASILNWIP
-135 TNPVEAMASANMLQV
+135 TNPVEAMANANMLQI
-150 IFFALIVGVAL
+150 IFFSLIVGIAL
-161 LLLDKKTEIFRRFLQ
+161 LLLDKKTENFRRFLQ
-176 EGAEVMLQIT
+176 EGAEVMIQIT
-186 DFVMRVAPYGIFALV
+186 DFVMKFAPYGIFALV
-201 AVLVGTIGDKMM
+201 AILVGTIGDKMM

-218 FLVADYIGVGI
+218 FILADYIAVGI
-229 VLFLIYPPIL
+229 VLLVIYPPIL
-239 RFYSVPVLRF
+239 RFFSVPVLRF

-281 GIPEPIYGFALPL
+281 GLPEPIYGFALPL

-305 AIGVIAVFALDLFK
+305 AIGVIAVFALDLFQ
-319 VSITPGMLFQIVYLG
+319 VSITPGLLFQIVYLG
-334 LLLSV
+334 LLLSI

-361 PLTLIP
+361 PLSLIP

-375 IDIPHTTA
+375 IDIAHTTA

-401 LDRSVFDAD
+401 LDRSVFDSD

>member
-1 MKKLKY
+1 MRY
-7 WFGLALHKKI
+7 WSGLALHKKI
-17 FVMLILGVLTG
+17 FVMLLLGIVVG
-28 WLAGPKAMVLQ
+28 WVAGPKAEILQ
-39 PLGDAFIRL
+39 PLGDVFIRL

-62 SGVTRMGSPA
+62 SGVTKMGSPS

-82 AYYLLSSVLAA
+82 TYYLLSSLLAA

-113 GTAGEIKA
+113 GTVGEIKA
-121 ANYSVVASLLNWIP
+121 ASYSVVASILNWIP
-135 TNPVEAMASANMLQV
+135 TNPVEAMANANMLQI
-150 IFFALIVGVAL
+150 IFFSLIVGIAL
-161 LLLDKKTEIFRRFLQ
+161 LLLDKKTENFRRFLQ
-176 EGAEVMLQIT
+176 EGAEVMIQIT
-186 DFVMRVAPYGIFALV
+186 DFVMKFAPYGIFALV
-201 AVLVGTIGDKMM
+201 AILVGTIGDKMM

-218 FLVADYIGVGI
+218 FILADYIAVGI
-229 VLFLIYPPIL
+229 VLLVIYPPIL
-239 RFYSVPVLRF
+239 RFFSVPVLRF

-281 GIPEPIYGFALPL
+281 GLPEPIYGFALPL

-305 AIGVIAVFALDLFK
+305 AIGVIAVFALDLFQ
-319 VSITPGMLFQIVYLG
+319 VSITPGLLFQIVYLG
-334 LLLSV
+334 LLLSI

-361 PLTLIP
+361 PLSLIP

-375 IDIPHTTA
+375 IDIVHTTA

-396 SRLGQ
+396 SRMGQ
-401 LDRSVFDAD
+401 LDRSVFDSD

>member
-1 MKKLKY
+1 
-7 WFGLALHKKI
+7 
-17 FVMLILGVLTG
+17 MLLLGIVVG
-28 WLAGPKAMVLQ
+28 WVAGPKAEILQ
-39 PLGDAFIRL
+39 PLGDVFIRL

-62 SGVTRMGSPA
+62 SGVTKMGSPS

-82 AYYLLSSVLAA
+82 TYYLLSSLLAA

-113 GTAGEIKA
+113 GTVGEIKA
-121 ANYSVVASLLNWIP
+121 ASYSVVASILNWIP
-135 TNPVEAMASANMLQV
+135 TNPVEAMANANMLQI
-150 IFFALIVGVAL
+150 IFFSLIVGIAL
-161 LLLDKKTEIFRRFLQ
+161 LLLDKKTENFRRFLQ
-176 EGAEVMLQIT
+176 EGAEVMIQIT
-186 DFVMRVAPYGIFALV
+186 DFVMKFAPYGIFALV
-201 AVLVGTIGDKMM
+201 AILVGTIGDKMM

-218 FLVADYIGVGI
+218 FILADYIAVGI
-229 VLFLIYPPIL
+229 VLLVIYPPIL
-239 RFYSVPVLRF
+239 KFFSVPVLRF

-281 GIPEPIYGFALPL
+281 GLPEPIYGFALPL

-305 AIGVIAVFALDLFK
+305 AIGVIAVFALDLFQ
-319 VSITPGMLFQIVYLG
+319 VSITPGLLFQIVYLG
-334 LLLSV
+334 LLLSI

-361 PLTLIP
+361 PLSLIP

-375 IDIPHTTA
+375 IDIAHTTA

-401 LDRSVFDAD
+401 LDRSVFDSD